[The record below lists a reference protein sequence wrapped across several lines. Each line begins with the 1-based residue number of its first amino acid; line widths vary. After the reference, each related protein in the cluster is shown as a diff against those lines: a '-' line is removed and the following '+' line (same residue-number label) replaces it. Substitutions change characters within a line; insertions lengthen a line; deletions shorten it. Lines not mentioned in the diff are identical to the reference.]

1 MPGGNWGFTVKWLGK
16 DSGSATMPGNRPA
29 TSPISSLRSCWARR
43 SAPSGWLRAK
53 GRHMAYLRDNPD
65 RALELTQQHVQLV
78 EISILVAMLIG
89 IPLGILITRVRWL
102 EGPVVGTTGVL
113 YTLPSLA
120 LFAILIPYTGLG
132 RTTVIVALI
141 LYSLLAIVRNTVAGI
156 DDVPPAT
163 IDAARGMGMNG
174 MQRLVMVE
182 LPLALPVILAG
193 VRVATV
199 AAVGIATVGALLGAG
214 GLGRLIFDGISR
226 GSTDRIIAG
235 AIGASALALVADWS
249 L

>member
-1 MPGGNWGFTVKWLGK
+1 
-16 DSGSATMPGNRPA
+16 
-29 TSPISSLRSCWARR
+29 
-43 SAPSGWLRAK
+43 
-53 GRHMAYLRDNPD
+53 MAYLRDNPD
-65 RALELTQQHVQLV
+65 RVLELTQQHVQLV
-78 EISILVAMLIG
+78 AVSILVAMLIG
-89 IPLGILITRVRWL
+89 IPLGILITRLRWL
-102 EGPVVGTTGVL
+102 ENPVVGTTGVL

-132 RTTVIVALI
+132 RTTVVVALI

-156 DDVPPAT
+156 DGVPPAT
-163 IDAARGMGMNG
+163 IDAARGMGMTG

-214 GLGRLIFDGISR
+214 GLGRLIFDGIRSIRTPR
-226 GSTDRIIAG
+226 GVDRVVAG
-235 AIGASALALVADWS
+235 ALVASALALAADWGLAWLGNVLRRDVRPS
-249 L
+249 AGRG